1 MRDGRQRLSWTGAA
15 SGRIECGARTG
26 ERESRRVRER
36 QKERG
41 KGQGKVKKRGRRKER
56 EAAWGD
62 RRRGAI
68 SEETGEER
76 EAEARG
82 AGTCRAMCVCASVCA
97 TKRGVRRQQ
106 RIEEV

>member
-1 MRDGRQRLSWTGAA
+1 MWCTDG
-15 SGRIECGARTG
+15 G
-26 ERESRRVRER
+26 EREWEGERER

-76 EAEARG
+76 EAEAPAL
-82 AGTCRAMCVCASVCA
+82 AGRCMCVRVC
-97 TKRGVRRQQ
+97 V
-106 RIEEV
+106 